1 MAFRWG
7 GGYRA
12 PSRSQRDRVMR
23 TKTPS
28 FLAVACLAVVSPFLT
43 AQEGTPAKPPA
54 ADAAAP
60 KAQANAPLVGIVDLA
75 KAIEQY
81 PKWIELQAK
90 LDALDNQMR
99 DRMKQMDAR
108 VDDLRNAVQ
117 ITSPES
123 EERKRAQ
130 FELDVA
136 QQERQFLAKSMYE
149 KVDLEQQRALL
160 AVYDDLEKA
169 VPAVAKARGVSLVL
183 RVLQSPKL
191 PADVAPQSARG
202 VGIRL
207 RAHEGRQVWY
217 ASEELDLTPDLIKYL
232 MVPHEAKPAAG
243 AAATGAPANGT
254 PASGVKPAPVGG
266 SKEGGN

>member
-1 MAFRWG
+1 
-7 GGYRA
+7 
-12 PSRSQRDRVMR
+12 MR

-43 AQEGTPAKPPA
+43 AQEGMPATSSA
-54 ADAAAP
+54 VDAAA
-60 KAQANAPLVGIVDLA
+60 KAQANAPLVAVVDLA

-90 LDALDNQMR
+90 LDLLDNQIR
-99 DRMKQMDAR
+99 ERMKQMDAR

-130 FELDVA
+130 FEFDVA

-160 AVYDDLEKA
+160 AVYEDLEKA
-169 VPAVAKARGVSLVL
+169 VPAVAKARGVSIVL

-191 PADVAPQSARG
+191 PADVLPQSPRG

-232 MVPHEAKPAAG
+232 MVPREAKPADG
-243 AAATGAPANGT
+243 AATGVPANGA
-254 PASGVKPAPVGG
+254 PAGSGKPPAAGG
-266 SKEGGN
+266 SKEGGE

>member
-23 TKTPS
+23 NKTPS
-28 FLAVACLAVVSPFLT
+28 FFAVACLAVVSPFLS
-43 AQEGTPAKPPA
+43 AQEGMPATPPVV
-54 ADAAAP
+54 DAAAA
-60 KAQANAPLVGIVDLA
+60 KAQANAPLVGVVDLA

-90 LDALDNQMR
+90 LDVLDSQIR
-99 DRMKQMDAR
+99 DRMKQVDAR

-117 ITSPES
+117 ITSPDS

-136 QQERQFLAKSMYE
+136 QQERQFIAKSMYE

-160 AVYDDLEKA
+160 AVYEDLEKA
-169 VPAVAKARGVSLVL
+169 VPAVAKARGVSIVL

-191 PADVAPQSARG
+191 PADVAPQSPRG

-232 MVPHEAKPAAG
+232 MVPREAKPADG
-243 AAATGAPANGT
+243 APAAGAPANGAPT
-254 PASGVKPAPVGG
+254 GSGKPAPAGG
-266 SKEGGN
+266 SKEGGE

>member
-1 MAFRWG
+1 
-7 GGYRA
+7 
-12 PSRSQRDRVMR
+12 MR

-28 FLAVACLAVVSPFLT
+28 FLAVACLAVVCPFLS
-43 AQEGTPAKPPA
+43 AQEGMPAKPPA

-60 KAQANAPLVGIVDLA
+60 KAQATAPRVGIVDLA

-90 LDALDNQMR
+90 LDTLEGQVR
-99 DRMKQMDAR
+99 ERMKQMDTR

-123 EERKRAQ
+123 DERKRAQ

-149 KVDLEQQRALL
+149 KIDLEQQRALL
-160 AVYDDLEKA
+160 AVYEDLEKA
-169 VPAVAKARGVSLVL
+169 VPAVAKARGVGIVL

-191 PADVAPQSARG
+191 PADVPPQSARG

-217 ASEELDLTPDLIKYL
+217 ADEELDLTPDLIKYL
-232 MVPHEAKPAAG
+232 MVPREAKPADG
-243 AAATGAPANGT
+243 SPGNGAPAGN
-254 PASGVKPAPVGG
+254 AKPAPVGG

>member
-12 PSRSQRDRVMR
+12 GTRSQRDRVMR

-28 FLAVACLAVVSPFLT
+28 FFAVACLAVVSPFLT
-43 AQEGTPAKPPA
+43 AQETPATPPA
-54 ADAAAP
+54 ADASVRKAP
-60 KAQANAPLVGIVDLA
+60 ANAPLIGVVDLA
-75 KAIEQY
+75 KAIAQY

-90 LDALDNQMR
+90 LDALDAQVQE
-99 DRMKQMDAR
+99 RMKQMDTR

-130 FELDVA
+130 FELELA

-160 AVYDDLEKA
+160 AVYEDLEKA

-183 RVLQSPKL
+183 RVLQTPQL
-191 PADVAPQSARG
+191 PPDVPPQSARAVTG
-202 VGIRL
+202 RL
-207 RAHEGRQVWY
+207 RSYEARQVWF
-217 ASEELDLTPDLIKYL
+217 ASDELDLTPDLIKYL
-232 MVPHEAKPAAG
+232 MVPREAKPAD
-243 AAATGAPANGT
+243 GAPANGA
-254 PASGVKPAPVGG
+254 PANGAPAGSGKPAATGG

>member
-43 AQEGTPAKPPA
+43 AQEGMPVKPPA
-54 ADAAAP
+54 VDAAAP

-90 LDALDNQMR
+90 LDTLEGQVR
-99 DRMKQMDAR
+99 ERMKQMDTR

-123 EERKRAQ
+123 DERKRAQ
-130 FELDVA
+130 FELELA
-136 QQERQFLAKSMYE
+136 QQERQFVAKSMYE

-160 AVYDDLEKA
+160 AVYEDLEKA
-169 VPAVAKARGVSLVL
+169 VPAVAKARGVSVVL

-191 PADVAPQSARG
+191 PADVPPQSPRG

-217 ASEELDLTPDLIKYL
+217 ADAELDLTPDLIKYL
-232 MVPHEAKPAAG
+232 MVPREAKPADGSSAN
-243 AAATGAPANGT
+243 GAPAG
-254 PASGVKPAPVGG
+254 SGKPAPAGG